1 MVEAGEVEVAGIE
14 FEVVDGGDTYDLVI
28 PSMNAVYTHMLGKT
42 CHSIFVSAAQMD
54 AMLETLKGYQ
64 KAGYA
69 MILSSHAGVEGQDAV
84 TEKVAYVE
92 EAKRLAEESKDAEA
106 FTAAMKKAFPD
117 YEGESYLE
125 MSAGYLF
132 A

>member
-1 MVEAGEVEVAGIE
+1 MRLLGTQGAKDAIASGSTNATTQGLYETFGEDFHGGEDTAQVTDVVEAGEVEVAGIE

-28 PSMNAVYTHMLGKT
+28 PSMNAMYTHMLGKT
-42 CHSIFVSAAQMD
+42 CHSIFVSAAQTD

-84 TEKVAYVE
+84 TE
-92 EAKRLAEESKDAEA
+92 
-106 FTAAMKKAFPD
+106 
-117 YEGESYLE
+117 
-125 MSAGYLF
+125 
-132 A
+132 